1 MHFAGNTLVV
11 CAVHVHLR
19 YFKNVVYFTRFFLE
33 REILLLFVF
42 FLRYFKNFVCAL
54 CAVLYGAQRSSRRIL
69 KSIIKIFDSV
79 TIVKKKSQNKGG
91 KEGIDYN
98 ILSRIFEGLNGVM
111 DFMAKG

>member
-1 MHFAGNTLVV
+1 M
-11 CAVHVHLR
+11 
-19 YFKNVVYFTRFFLE
+19 
-33 REILLLFVF
+33 
-42 FLRYFKNFVCAL
+42 
-54 CAVLYGAQRSSRRIL
+54 L